1 MLRLLAASVLA
12 VGVCTAVCLAAE
24 VQGTVKKVE
33 KGKITVTVDDKDTTY
48 PVQKDA
54 RVISATQTK
63 LKNGKF
69 REKSSD
75 LAGGLT
81 AVKVGSKVS
90 LTVEKEIVG
99 EAEKET
105 VSQVKVILGEKK

>member
-1 MLRLLAASVLA
+1 MVRVLAALVLVVMGA
-12 VGVCTAVCLAAE
+12 AVCLAAE

-33 KGKITVTVDDKDTTY
+33 KGKITVTVDDKETTY

-54 RVISATQTK
+54 RIISATQTK
-63 LKNGKF
+63 NKAGKLK
-69 REKSSD
+69 EKSSD